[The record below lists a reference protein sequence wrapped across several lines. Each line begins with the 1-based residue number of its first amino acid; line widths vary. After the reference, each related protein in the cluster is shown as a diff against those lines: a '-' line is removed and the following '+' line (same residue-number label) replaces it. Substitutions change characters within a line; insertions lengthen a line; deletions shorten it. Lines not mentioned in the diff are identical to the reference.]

1 MKKGIMTKG
10 FNALLVTQFLGA
22 ANDNLLKQLIALQ
35 VVAGVWAGELG
46 NGGQGII
53 TLYFT
58 LPFLLFSGWA
68 GQLADRYSKQ
78 KLSQWVKIFE
88 IFLGLG
94 VICALWF
101 QSLWLAIAMLI
112 LLGFQS
118 TIFGPA
124 KYGMIPELFPEQ
136 LLSKA
141 NGALN
146 MLTNISIIF
155 GAFIGGCFSDGY
167 PAHRLLPGLVVLV
180 IALSG
185 FTSSMF
191 LEKLP
196 AQDPS
201 VKLTKNPFQPYTSS
215 LKVMSKLH
223 HLLSVM
229 FGWAFFNFIGILVL
243 MSILDFKVIL
253 EISDT
258 QTSLLNLFLVVGI
271 AFGSLMA
278 GLLSKDRIRLGL
290 VPIGAA
296 GITLFLLILG
306 FSNLS
311 HIFVIICLVFLG
323 VFGGFYTV
331 PLQAFIQAKAP
342 LELRGR
348 ILGTTNF
355 MSFVFIGI
363 GGGLY
368 WFMRSKV
375 HMDVQPM
382 LVIYGALMLIEALYL
397 VWRLRDMYKVRV
409 EL

>member
-35 VVAGVWAGELG
+35 VVAGVWAHRLGE
-46 NGGQGII
+46 GGQGII
-53 TLYFT
+53 TVFFT

-78 KLSQWVKIFE
+78 RLSQWVKILE
-88 IFLGLG
+88 VFLGVG

-112 LLGFQS
+112 MLGFQS

-124 KYGMIPELFPEQ
+124 KYGMIPELFPEE

-141 NGALN
+141 NGVLN
-146 MLTNISIIF
+146 MLTNISIII
-155 GAFIGGCFSDGY
+155 GAFIGGCLSDFY
-167 PAHRLLPGLVVLV
+167 PEQRLLPGIIVLV
-180 IALSG
+180 IALLGYGASRL
-185 FTSSMF
+185 

-201 VKLTKNPFQPYTSS
+201 VILSKNPFQPYTSS
-215 LKVMSKLH
+215 LKVMAKLD
-223 HLLSVM
+223 HLIAIML
-229 FGWAFFNFIGILVL
+229 GWSFFNFIGILVL

-253 EISDT
+253 KISDT
-258 QTSLLNLFLVVGI
+258 QTSLLNLYLVVGI
-271 AFGSLMA
+271 AIGSLLA
-278 GLLSKDRIRLGL
+278 ALISKDKIRIGL

-296 GITLFLLILG
+296 GITLFLLLLG
-306 FSNLS
+306 FLNLS

-323 VFGGFYTV
+323 NFGGLYMV
-331 PLQAFIQAKAP
+331 PLQAFIQAESP

-355 MSFVFIGI
+355 MSFVFISI
-363 GGGLY
+363 GGGIY
-368 WFMRSKV
+368 WLMRSKF
-375 HMDVQPM
+375 HMSVQPM
-382 LVIYGALMLIEALYL
+382 LLIYAGLMLLEALYL
-397 VWRLRDMYKVRV
+397 VWRLKDIKK
-409 EL
+409 